1 MSTVVGWVVGVGIV
15 TLGAVIVV
23 LAMVLADYLKN
34 RESA

>member
-15 TLGAVIVV
+15 TIGAVIVV

-34 RESA
+34 KGPA